1 MFSAIC
7 LAVYLFGVFSFLVW
21 FTLGGILKV
30 HSLSRKATMKRLFAT
45 RMLICLA
52 AVSLTG
58 GALAADTPKRKSGLW
73 EINSRMDGMPSMGA
87 IQQCI
92 DQNTDD
98 LMQQRAKNQKS
109 DCSVMDIK
117 PQGNKVIIHS
127 VCKFEG
133 TTATSDGE
141 FVGAF
146 DLAYKGSI
154 NTRYSPPMHGM
165 SESRMSLDA
174 KWLGPCKP
182 GQKPG
187 DVIMPNMGNMGAM
200 MSDPKIQEMMRQRQ
214 K

>member
-1 MFSAIC
+1 MAI
-7 LAVYLFGVFSFLVW
+7 
-21 FTLGGILKV
+21 
-30 HSLSRKATMKRLFAT
+30 MKRLFAT
-45 RMLICLA
+45 HMLIALA

-146 DLAYKGSI
+146 DLAYKGNI

-200 MSDPKIQEMMRQRQ
+200 MNDPKIQEMMRQRQ